1 MSNQGEPLLKPVHP
15 VPTSTH
21 NGPIYLKQQSSPT
34 HHELDVAGEGCCHF
48 SNNFYLTAAFGV
60 VFAIICVFQTFGFLV
75 FGYILPTCM
84 CADFWGHLLALST
97 NVKLIYFTVVLYM
110 TAFTV
115 MGVICLRGLVMET
128 KRKIIPFLIILVI
141 TELVIVIGGVV
152 GTVKGSQALEEAM
165 ANQTKEDMFE
175 MLTLVFKE
183 KFVKFIET
191 AIELQE
197 VVLNDDA
204 LDLHALA
211 DAVFHQEVLDQA
223 DAVRQM
229 MMFTSAM
236 IGLGINAL
244 NIGAILLL
252 VKVIQ
257 RMNKFEQYIEQS
269 KRVPN
274 QYMSPQ
280 YLAPLENP
288 NGEYQYVPTGQVY
301 TQMPPYNSSLTKRSQ
316 SHSRQSEENLLRH
329 SDDYHPSGIV
339 Q

>member
-1 MSNQGEPLLKPVHP
+1 MSNQGEPLLQPVHP
-15 VPTSTH
+15 VPSSTQ
-21 NGPIYLKQQSSPT
+21 NGPVYFNQQPSTT
-34 HHELDVAGEGCCHF
+34 HHERDVAGEGCCHF
-48 SNNFYLTAAFGV
+48 SNNFYLTAAFGA

-84 CADFWGHLLALST
+84 CGDFWVHLLALST

-115 MGVICLRGLVMET
+115 MGVICLRGLVVES
-128 KRKIIPFLIILVI
+128 KRKIIPFLFILVV
-141 TELVIVIGGVV
+141 TELAIVVGGVV
-152 GTVKGSQALEEAM
+152 GAIKGSQALEEAM

-183 KFVKFIET
+183 KFVKFLET

-197 VVLNDDA
+197 AVLNDDA

-211 DAVFHQEVLDQA
+211 DAVFHPEVLVQA
-223 DAVRQM
+223 DAVKQM

-244 NIGAILLL
+244 NIGAILML

-257 RMNKFEQYIEQS
+257 RMNNFEQYMEEAKS
-269 KRVPN
+269 VP
-274 QYMSPQ
+274 YASPQQ

-288 NGEYQYVPTGQVY
+288 NGEYQYLPTGQVY
-301 TQMPPYNSSLTKRSQ
+301 TKMPPYNNSLTKRSQ
-316 SHSRQSEENLLRH
+316 RSRQSEDNLLRH